1 MLILF
6 VVTALLGSCVTDYT
20 EDTLRELEVV
30 RKVDIKNDT
39 ETVTAKSNGHQ
50 YKAVLRL
57 RAFTQHDVQDHKY
70 WFGVDGDL
78 PRRVVESIRVER
90 DGQEMTIPERVYS
103 DFADIPCEPQ
113 QWRIQLF
120 TEGDKLLMRYAGSD
134 GAGSYAAKFY
144 FSGESFDHATIP
156 SGGRTVVR
164 N

>member
-1 MLILF
+1 
-6 VVTALLGSCVTDYT
+6 
-20 EDTLRELEVV
+20 VV
-30 RKVDIKNDT
+30 RKVDIKKDS
-39 ETVTAKSNGHQ
+39 ETVTAVSQGHHF
-50 YKAVLRL
+50 KAVVRLRL
-57 RAFTQHDVQDHKY
+57 FMQNDVQDHKY

-103 DFADIPCEPQ
+103 DFGDIPFEPQ

-134 GAGSYAAKFY
+134 GAGSYEAKFY
-144 FSGESFDHATIP
+144 FKDESFDYAAIP